1 MYKLLQTSSFCETGL
16 DIKTEFLKE
25 FSVSSSSWVKSVLY
39 YLYNQISINVC
50 VFVCHVVVKDAEL
63 AHFVLRRVDRRSPVC
78 YGSFQAA
85 ERGGLL

>member
-25 FSVSSSSWVKSVLY
+25 FSVSSSSWEKFVLY

-50 VFVCHVVVKDAEL
+50 VCHVVVKDAEL
-63 AHFVLRRVDRRSPVC
+63 VHSVLRRVDRRSPVC
-78 YGSFQAA
+78 YGSVQAA